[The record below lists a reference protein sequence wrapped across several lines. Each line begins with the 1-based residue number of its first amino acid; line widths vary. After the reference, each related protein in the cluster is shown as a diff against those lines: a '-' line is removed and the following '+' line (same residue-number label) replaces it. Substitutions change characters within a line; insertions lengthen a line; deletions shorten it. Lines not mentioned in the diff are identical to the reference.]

1 MIYLY
6 SGTPGSGKSLHA
18 VYDLYTRLRLGRN
31 CIANFPINFDCQM
44 GHKLRKDKF
53 LYLPKEKI
61 TVKALLKESLRVTHK
76 RGFHE
81 NNILFVVD
89 EAELLWNSRMFQQR
103 ERMDWIS
110 FFSQHRHFGFNIIL
124 IAQKDRMIDRQIRA
138 LIEYD
143 VEHRKANN
151 FKLFKLIPFPVFI
164 CIERWYSINEKI
176 ESSPIFYNRQKAKL
190 YNSYASFGQYD
201 EIIRELLEEAEREEA
216 EEKRRKEGRFPDPV
230 GTVGEPIKEQEVKQ
244 DEQKVHGGSPGSR
257 IKTIDRV
264 CDVERQAD
272 GEEKE
277 GDSGKVGPGTQADY
291 GEDGSLEMGA

>member
-1 MIYLY
+1 MDKVISFLIDTIKAVTGIRSGQGVGDSCRGNRRIDCPCIRHYMGDPIPSRIGSMRKIKWRGKGKMIYLY

-143 VEHRKANN
+143 VEHRKAN
-151 FKLFKLIPFPVFI
+151 
-164 CIERWYSINEKI
+164 
-176 ESSPIFYNRQKAKL
+176 
-190 YNSYASFGQYD
+190 
-201 EIIRELLEEAEREEA
+201 
-216 EEKRRKEGRFPDPV
+216 
-230 GTVGEPIKEQEVKQ
+230 
-244 DEQKVHGGSPGSR
+244 
-257 IKTIDRV
+257 
-264 CDVERQAD
+264 
-272 GEEKE
+272 
-277 GDSGKVGPGTQADY
+277 
-291 GEDGSLEMGA
+291 